1 MCLSLCLSV
10 VLCLCVVLCVCVF
23 PCLCHGVCPPP
34 PIHPI
39 SWSNYSWQVQDMAL
53 ERGRCERAREKR
65 KRISACI
72 IPSASPALR
81 SRACALCV
89 YPCGTSACVR
99 ACVRACMKA
108 CVRVCACVFVCVCL
122 CASGVVW
129 AATGSDYLR
138 LVHDV
143 AKGVV
148 RRDYF
153 ACLGRLL
160 LDLVQRTTVT
170 GSGLWRGIQDGT
182 GCCEVARHARAGIGH
197 ACSAAAATP
206 ATEWQGNGMAGS
218 QLAVTGSSDTRCGRT

>member
-1 MCLSLCLSV
+1 M
-10 VLCLCVVLCVCVF
+10 
-23 PCLCHGVCPPP
+23 H
-34 PIHPI
+34 HPF
-39 SWSNYSWQVQDMAL
+39 
-53 ERGRCERAREKR
+53 C
-65 KRISACI
+65 
-72 IPSASPALR
+72 IPSVALAR
-81 SRACALCV
+81 MCPVCLPMWHER
-89 YPCGTSACVR
+89 
-99 ACVRACMKA
+99 VRACMRA
-108 CVRVCACVFVCVCL
+108 CMHESVCACVCVRVCVCVCL

-129 AATGSDYLR
+129 AATGSDYLC